1 MKNNQFTVIQYLLYN
16 TDNNRQAY
24 IIKYTYSQV
33 ITRRSNDSLTHISA
47 YYTSIR
53 KTLETK
59 IQF

>member
-33 ITRRSNDSLTHISA
+33 ITRRSNDSFNSYFSLLYKH
-47 YYTSIR
+47 
-53 KTLETK
+53 
-59 IQF
+59 